1 MSFSAYTEEKRRA
14 GRDTWVAFQLN
25 ASCKSALLHINAFL
39 KASRPLPVHFSCCS
53 KCSAAIV
60 VALTRQSLFTGDNIS
75 TEYELTATL
84 LVLHVNLIF
93 QASSFIA
100 PSLLAFLS
108 RPASIPR
115 SGLVWGRWRRELRLP
130 GFNVSLFSA
139 SGLNAWLASGR
150 SAPPV
155 RYLLLLVLSCSWLRG

>member
-14 GRDTWVAFQLN
+14 GRDKWVAFQLN
-25 ASCKSALLHINAFL
+25 INTFL
-39 KASRPLPVHFSCCS
+39 KESRPLPVHFSCCS

-150 SAPPV
+150 SAPLV